1 MSPSSTDF
9 VVWATLGRRVSY
21 LNARGVQS
29 RSRGAHI
36 SIPGMTHRKLL
47 INLGLIF
54 FLLRYVFWV

>member
-1 MSPSSTDF
+1 MQ
-9 VVWATLGRRVSY
+9 L
-21 LNARGVQS
+21 

-47 INLGLIF
+47 IHLGLIF